1 MKKENIIF
9 SNLYGKHDESIKGA
23 LKRGD
28 WKNISKILK
37 LDKQDIINKI
47 KDSGLRGRGGA
58 GFSTGMKWDFMPKTS
73 GRQHYLVI
81 NADEGEPG
89 TCKDR
94 DIIRNEPHKLVEGCL
109 ISGYAIGAD
118 KCYIYIRGEFYNEA
132 KILQTAI
139 DDAYSKGFLGKNI
152 LGLKINFD
160 IFIHY
165 GSGAYVC
172 GEETALIESLEGK
185 KGQPRLKPPFP
196 ANVGVFGKP
205 TTVNNVE
212 TIAVVP
218 TILRRGPEWF
228 SNLGTENNTGSK
240 IFCISGQVNTPCNVE
255 EELGVPLKYLIQKYA
270 GDVIGGWDNLLAI
283 IPGGSSVPLLP
294 KSECENVLMDFDSL
308 KNAGSGLGTGGIIVM
323 NKQTDVISAVARLS
337 EFYKHESC
345 GQCTPCREGTG
356 WLMRVMKRLENN
368 ECTYEEV
375 QMLEEVTHQIEGHTI
390 CALGDAAAWPIQGLL
405 KHFKKD
411 ILKRI
416 QKKNVA

>member
-58 GFSTGMKWDFMPKTS
+58 GFSTGMKWDFMPKIS

-160 IFIHY
+160 IYIHY

-185 KGQPRLKPPFP
+185 K
-196 ANVGVFGKP
+196 
-205 TTVNNVE
+205 VN
-212 TIAVVP
+212 P
-218 TILRRGPEWF
+218 
-228 SNLGTENNTGSK
+228 
-240 IFCISGQVNTPCNVE
+240 
-255 EELGVPLKYLIQKYA
+255 
-270 GDVIGGWDNLLAI
+270 D
-283 IPGGSSVPLLP
+283 
-294 KSECENVLMDFDSL
+294 
-308 KNAGSGLGTGGIIVM
+308 
-323 NKQTDVISAVARLS
+323 
-337 EFYKHESC
+337 
-345 GQCTPCREGTG
+345 
-356 WLMRVMKRLENN
+356 
-368 ECTYEEV
+368 
-375 QMLEEVTHQIEGHTI
+375 
-390 CALGDAAAWPIQGLL
+390 
-405 KHFKKD
+405 
-411 ILKRI
+411 
-416 QKKNVA
+416 